1 MAHKKHHHHK
11 NWFKAIEKD
20 AAHLGREIENDMG
33 KAVKLAV
40 KGIELYAKIAFLP
53 EYAALMFYKNNKEKI
68 REAINKFKGHFHKS
82 HQDLDEIDHVL
93 NHQEAAIKIAK
104 KKGPDMMLIAG
115 VLVIVVIIVV
125 IIKSSKK

>member
-11 NWFKAIEKD
+11 NWFKAILKD
-20 AAHLGREIENDMG
+20 AEHLGSQIEHEM
-33 KAVKLAV
+33 AVVIKDAV
-40 KGIELYAKIAFLP
+40 KGTEFAAKFLLLPSKEILKLYKRLASQIKEKLHDIG
-53 EYAALMFYKNNKEKI
+53 YKNP
-68 REAINKFKGHFHKS
+68 H
-82 HQDLDEIDHVL
+82 LDEVDTVL